1 MCWWGIFL
9 ISLTTLSTLW
19 LVISPLLITSLLLFV
34 SGVPILEKK
43 YKNRE
48 DFKEYAK
55 NTSKFVPFI
64 GKKGL

>member
-55 NTSKFVPFI
+55 NTPKFVPFI